1 MSARALAA
9 TLVAAMTFVAAP
21 HVRAADLYGEN
32 YNPPADTGEYDEGP
46 PPASYSDRG
55 ACDDRGPCDEG
66 PPPARYS
73 DRGAYDGEPEP
84 YEYRGGSIKDGYP
97 APVPP
102 PAARY
107 DEGRYRIEAACI
119 PRWQIKRRL
128 RDEGWVDLWPLER
141 GGPVVSVKA
150 RRAQS
155 GRMFVLDVDRCT
167 GEIVHARPQFLRTF
181 GAYDPPRW
189 RDRRPY

>member
-9 TLVAAMTFVAAP
+9 TLLAAMTFVAAP

-46 PPASYSDRG
+46 VG

-73 DRGAYDGEPEP
+73 DRGAYDGEPAP
-84 YEYRGGSIKDGYP
+84 DEYRGGSIKDGYP
-97 APVPP
+97 EPVPP
-102 PAARY
+102 PRY
-107 DEGRYRIEAACI
+107 GEGRYRAETACV

-128 RDEGWVDLWPLER
+128 RDEGWVDLWPVDRE
-141 GGPVVSVKA
+141 GPIGSLKA
-150 RRAQS
+150 RRIHS
-155 GRMFVLDVDRCT
+155 GRMFVLDIDKCT
-167 GEIVHARPQFLRTF
+167 GEIVHARPQFLRTY